1 MKNLILSV
9 LLTVAMLYTPM
20 AMKAQAAENASSAIP
35 TITTKQLH
43 TLWKSGEDMTIIN
56 TLSPI
61 EFRDQAI
68 PGSINLPYEY
78 LKEGLMQLPADKG
91 RMLVIYCQGPS

>member
-9 LLTVAMLYTPM
+9 LLTVAILCAPI
-20 AMKAQAAENASSAIP
+20 AMKAHAAEDTSAAIP
-35 TITTKQLH
+35 TIKTKQLH

-78 LKEGLMQLPADKG
+78 LKEGFVQLPADKG